1 MLNSDVFFRILNS
14 GENHL
19 KYIKEFIDT
28 YNLPYRFTD
37 DDSNIAPALLA
48 KDGFL
53 VVKTSW
59 DYMNIAV
66 FYVPSLITDN
76 QKRWLDTNLNNFKD
90 YEYLGFNNYSEV
102 DGKVIE
108 EKIED
113 FDIELSIINKRYLD
127 FRKRFKVVGRV
138 IIVPDE
144 EQIEDDLFEGI
155 IVDSENHVDRYQDFS
170 NKYHLGYKFSKDDF
184 LVAPLTMA
192 SLGHFCYN
200 TVEGF
205 GNIIIDIPKTV
216 TKRQYDYFI
225 NNKEMILKYSDRK
238 ATISKNIDGKFIIE
252 ELDGLDLI
260 EKEVKKR
267 YEEYKKKSE
276 DKGNVR

>member
-76 QKRWLDTNLNNFKD
+76 QKRWLDINLNNFKD

-127 FRKRFKVVGRV
+127 FRKSLEEGRV

-144 EQIEDDLFEGI
+144 EQIKDDLFEGI
-155 IVDSENHVDRYQDFS
+155 IVGNKNHVDRYQDFS
-170 NKYHLGYKFSKDDF
+170 NKYNLGYDFSENDSYI
-184 LVAPLTMA
+184 APLTMA

-200 TVEGF
+200 TAESIS
-205 GNIIIDIPKTV
+205 NILMYIPEVV
-216 TKRQYDYFI
+216 TKRQYDYFV
-225 NNKEMILKYSDRK
+225 NNREMILKYVDKK
-238 ATISKNIDGKFIIE
+238 ATTIRNKDGNLVTE

-260 EKEVKKR
+260 EKEVKNR
-267 YEEYKKKSE
+267 FEEYKKKSE

>member
-1 MLNSDVFFRILNS
+1 
-14 GENHL
+14 
-19 KYIKEFIDT
+19 
-28 YNLPYRFTD
+28 
-37 DDSNIAPALLA
+37 
-48 KDGFL
+48 
-53 VVKTSW
+53 
-59 DYMNIAV
+59 MNIAV

-76 QKRWLDTNLNNFKD
+76 QKRWLDINLNNFKG
-90 YEYLGFNNYSEV
+90 YEYISFNNYSEV

-200 TVEGF
+200 TAESIS
-205 GNIIIDIPKTV
+205 NILMYVPEVV
-216 TKRQYDYFI
+216 TKRQYDYFV
-225 NNKEMILKYSDRK
+225 NNKEMILKYVDKK
-238 ATISKNIDGKFIIE
+238 ATIVKNRDGNFITE
-252 ELDGLDLI
+252 ELDDFDLI
-260 EKEVKKR
+260 EKEVNKR

-276 DKGNVR
+276 EIGHVR

>member
-1 MLNSDVFFRILNS
+1 M
-14 GENHL
+14 
-19 KYIKEFIDT
+19 KYIKEFVDT
-28 YNLPYRFTD
+28 YNLPYSFGD
-37 DDSNIAPALLA
+37 DDSNIAPVLLA
-48 KDGFL
+48 KDGHL
-53 VVKTSW
+53 VIKTSW

-76 QKRWLDTNLNNFKD
+76 QKRWLDINLNNFKD

-205 GNIIIDIPKTV
+205 GNIIIDIPKIV

-260 EKEVKKR
+260 EKEVKNR

-276 DKGNVR
+276 EKGHVR

>member
-76 QKRWLDTNLNNFKD
+76 QKRWLDINLNNFKA
-90 YEYLGFNNYSEV
+90 YEYLGFNNYSV
-102 DGKVIE
+102 IDNKVIE

>member
-1 MLNSDVFFRILNS
+1 MLKSDVFFRILNS

-48 KDGFL
+48 KDGHL

-76 QKRWLDTNLNNFKD
+76 QKRWLDINLNNFKD

-127 FRKRFKVVGRV
+127 FRKSLEEGRV

-144 EQIEDDLFEGI
+144 EQIKDDLFEGI
-155 IVDSENHVDRYQDFS
+155 IVGNKNHVDRYQDFS
-170 NKYHLGYKFSKDDF
+170 NKYNLGYDFSENDSYI
-184 LVAPLTMA
+184 APLTMA

-200 TVEGF
+200 TAESIS
-205 GNIIIDIPKTV
+205 NILMYIPEVV
-216 TKRQYDYFI
+216 TKRQYDYFV
-225 NNKEMILKYSDRK
+225 NNREMILKYVDKK
-238 ATISKNIDGKFIIE
+238 ATTIRNKDGNLVTE

-260 EKEVKKR
+260 EKEVKNR
-267 YEEYKKKSE
+267 FEEYKKKSE

>member
-48 KDGFL
+48 KDGHL

-76 QKRWLDTNLNNFKD
+76 QKRWLDINLNNFKD

-102 DGKVIE
+102 DGKIIE

-127 FRKRFKVVGRV
+127 FRKSLEEGRV

-144 EQIEDDLFEGI
+144 EQIKDDLFEGI
-155 IVDSENHVDRYQDFS
+155 IVGNKNHVDRYQDFS
-170 NKYHLGYKFSKDDF
+170 NKYHLGYDFSENDSYI
-184 LVAPLTMA
+184 APLTMA

-200 TVEGF
+200 TAESIS
-205 GNIIIDIPKTV
+205 NILMYIPEVV
-216 TKRQYDYFI
+216 TKRQYDYFV
-225 NNKEMILKYSDRK
+225 NNREMILKYVDKK
-238 ATISKNIDGKFIIE
+238 ATAVKKRDGNLVTE
-252 ELDGLDLI
+252 ELDDLDLI
-260 EKEVKKR
+260 EKEVKNR

-276 DKGNVR
+276 DKGHVR

>member
-1 MLNSDVFFRILNS
+1 MLNIDVFFRILNS

-48 KDGFL
+48 KDGHL

-76 QKRWLDTNLNNFKD
+76 QKRWLDINLNNFKA
-90 YEYLGFNNYSEV
+90 YEYLGFNNYSV
-102 DGKVIE
+102 IDNKVIE
-108 EKIED
+108 EKIEN
-113 FDIELSIINKRYLD
+113 FDVELSIINKRYLD
-127 FRKRFKVVGRV
+127 FRKSLEEGRV

-144 EQIEDDLFEGI
+144 EQIKDDLFEGI
-155 IVDSENHVDRYQDFS
+155 IVNSENHVDRYQDFS
-170 NKYHLGYKFSKDDF
+170 NKYHLGYDFSENDSYI
-184 LVAPLTMA
+184 APLTMA

-200 TVEGF
+200 TAES
-205 GNIIIDIPKTV
+205 IDTILMYIPEVV
-216 TKRQYDYFI
+216 TKRQYDYFV
-225 NNKEMILKYSDRK
+225 NNKDMILKYVDRS
-238 ATISKNIDGKFIIE
+238 AMAIRNRDGNLVTE

-267 YEEYKKKSE
+267 FEEYKKKSE
-276 DKGNVR
+276 EKGHVR

>member
-1 MLNSDVFFRILNS
+1 MLKSDVFFRILNS

-37 DDSNIAPALLA
+37 DDSNTAPSLLA
-48 KDGFL
+48 KDGHL

-76 QKRWLDTNLNNFKD
+76 QKRWLDINLNNFKG
-90 YEYLGFNNYSEV
+90 YEYIGFNNYSEV

-127 FRKRFKVVGRV
+127 FRKSLEEGRV